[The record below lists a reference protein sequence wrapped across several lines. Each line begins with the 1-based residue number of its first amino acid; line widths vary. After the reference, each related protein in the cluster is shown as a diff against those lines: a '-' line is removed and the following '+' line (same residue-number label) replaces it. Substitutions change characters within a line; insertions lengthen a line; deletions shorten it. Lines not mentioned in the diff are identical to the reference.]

1 MSPLT
6 PIKYPPMPK
15 LKLKF
20 KLPKEETQAN
30 FALKGGEY
38 FAVLHDIDYKLRDI
52 TKFNNNPFSGKPAT
66 EEQIQLA
73 EQIREY
79 LREQNIDELWR

>member
-1 MSPLT
+1 
-6 PIKYPPMPK
+6 MPK

-20 KLPKEETQAN
+20 KLPKEEAEAN
-30 FALKGGEY
+30 FALKGGDY
-38 FAVLHDIDYKLRDI
+38 FVVIHNLDQRLRDI
-52 TKFNNNPFSGKPAT
+52 TKYENNPFNGGKAT

-79 LREQNIDELWR
+79 LHEQNINEIFN

>member
-1 MSPLT
+1 
-6 PIKYPPMPK
+6 MPK

-20 KLPKEETQAN
+20 KLPKEEAEAN

-38 FAVLHDIDYKLRDI
+38 FVVLHDIDQKLRDI
-52 TKFNNNPFSGKPAT
+52 TKYNNNPFNGVKAT

-73 EQIREY
+73 EQIRQY
-79 LREQNIDELWR
+79 LLEQNIDEIWR

>member
-1 MSPLT
+1 MS
-6 PIKYPPMPK
+6 K

-20 KLPKEETQAN
+20 KLPKEEAEAN

-38 FAVLHDIDYKLRDI
+38 FVVLHDIDQKLRDI
-52 TKFNNNPFSGKPAT
+52 TKYNNNPFNGGKAT

-73 EQIREY
+73 EQIRQY

>member
-1 MSPLT
+1 MS
-6 PIKYPPMPK
+6 K
-15 LKLKF
+15 LILKF
-20 KLPKEETQAN
+20 KMPKQETEAN

-38 FAVLHDIDYKLRDI
+38 FVVLYDLYQKLREI
-52 TKFNNNPFSGKPAT
+52 TKYENNPFSGGKAT

-73 EQIREY
+73 EQLREY

>member
-1 MSPLT
+1 MS
-6 PIKYPPMPK
+6 K
-15 LKLKF
+15 LILKF
-20 KLPKEETQAN
+20 DIPKEERDAN

-38 FAVLHDIDYKLRDI
+38 FAVLHDLDQKLRDI
-52 TKFNNNPFSGKPAT
+52 TKYNNNPFNGGKAT